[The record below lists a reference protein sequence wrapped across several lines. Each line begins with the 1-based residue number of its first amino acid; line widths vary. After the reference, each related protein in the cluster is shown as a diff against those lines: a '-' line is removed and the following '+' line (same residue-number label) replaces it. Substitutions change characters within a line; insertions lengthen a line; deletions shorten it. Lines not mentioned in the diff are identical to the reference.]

1 MANTSPILIVG
12 AGTTG
17 LALACELAR
26 HGAPVRIIDKQ
37 SGINPH
43 CRACS
48 VHARTLEIFHDF
60 GIIDEI
66 LAQGHK
72 VLGMSQYANGERF
85 MHSSGGEI
93 DSPFPYSVNLEQCK
107 TESALE
113 RLLHTYQLEV
123 ERETELVA
131 TFSRPDAVSA
141 TIRHGDGREEVV
153 ETPWLIGCDGAH
165 SRVRH
170 LNHIHFPGKEDPHQY
185 CLADV
190 LMDSALARD
199 EIHFF
204 MSDRGLLFYFPLP
217 NGRWLISADLPKQ
230 HDAAKEQPSL
240 EDVRAIASERG
251 PAGIRIS
258 DPRWLAYFRI
268 NYRAA
273 RHYRHERIFLA
284 GDAVHIHSPMGGQ
297 GMNTGIQDAYNL
309 AWKLALVHRGRAPAG
324 LLDSYEQERRPVAED
339 VLTTTKMLT
348 DRFEAFSSLSPKQR
362 ERLYLNMVVPPEVA
376 KRMARHLE
384 QLDLSYVKSP
394 ICHQHEGSHFGKT
407 RFAAGPRPGEEAI
420 DAKPLLHENR
430 PTTLFELLRGPKH
443 TLLLFP
449 GADHEAKSWHR
460 LAELAQSVESSL
472 NDLINIYFVAIEAG
486 GAVPSSPESHAR
498 LILDPERSLHYR
510 YGAETECLYLIRP
523 DGHVGYRSEPAAAGA
538 LHDYLERIFTS
549 G

>member
-1 MANTSPILIVG
+1 MANRSPILIVG

-17 LALACELAR
+17 LAMACELAR

-60 GIIDEI
+60 GIVDEI

-93 DSPFPYSVNLEQCK
+93 DSPYPYTLNLEQCK

-113 RLLHTYQLEV
+113 RLLRTYNVEV
-123 ERETELVA
+123 ARENELVA
-131 TFSRPDAVSA
+131 ISGRPDTVSV
-141 TIRHGDGREEVV
+141 TIRRGNGSEEVV
-153 ETPWLIGCDGAH
+153 ETPWLVGCDGAH

-190 LMDSALARD
+190 VIEGALARD
-199 EIHFF
+199 EIHSF
-204 MSDRGLLFYFPLP
+204 MGDRGLLFFFPLP
-217 NGRWLISADLPKQ
+217 KGRWLFAADLPKQ
-230 HDAAKEQPSL
+230 HDAVKEQPSL
-240 EDVRAIASERG
+240 QDVQAIASERG
-251 PAGIRIS
+251 PAGVRIS

-273 RHYRHERIFLA
+273 RHYRHQRIFLA

-309 AWKLALVHRGRAPAG
+309 AWKLALVDRGRAPAA
-324 LLDSYEQERRPVAED
+324 LLDSYERERRPVAED

-348 DRFEAFSSLSPKQR
+348 DRFEAFSHLSPEQR
-362 ERLYLNMVVPPEVA
+362 QQLYVNMVVPPEVA
-376 KRMARHLE
+376 KRIARHLE
-384 QLDLSYVKSP
+384 QLDLNYTKSP
-394 ICHQHEGSHFGKT
+394 ICHQHEGSHFGRT
-407 RFAAGPRPGEEAI
+407 RFTAGPRPGEEAP
-420 DAKPLLHENR
+420 DAKPLLHDNR

-449 GADHEAKSWHR
+449 SADHEAKSWHR
-460 LAELAQSVESSL
+460 LAELAQSLESDL
-472 NDLINIYFVAIEAG
+472 DNLINI
-486 GAVPSSPESHAR
+486 
-498 LILDPERSLHYR
+498 
-510 YGAETECLYLIRP
+510 
-523 DGHVGYRSEPAAAGA
+523 
-538 LHDYLERIFTS
+538 
-549 G
+549 

>member
-17 LALACELAR
+17 LAMACELAR
-26 HGAPVRIIDKQ
+26 HRAPVRIIDKQ
-37 SGINPH
+37 SAINPH

-48 VHARTLEIFHDF
+48 LHARTLEIFDDF

-72 VLGMSQYANGERF
+72 ILGMSQYANGVRF
-85 MHSSGGEI
+85 MQSSGGEI
-93 DSPFPYSVNLEQCK
+93 DSPYPYTVNLEQCK

-113 RLLHTYQLEV
+113 RLLRTYDVEV

-131 TFSRPDAVSA
+131 ISGRPDAVSA
-141 TIRHGDGREEVV
+141 TIRRGNGSEEVV

-170 LNHIHFPGKEDPHQY
+170 LNRMHFPGKEDLHQY

-190 LMDSALARD
+190 LMEGALARD
-199 EIHFF
+199 EIHAFLG
-204 MSDRGLLFYFPLP
+204 DRGLLFFFPLP
-217 NGRWLISADLPKQ
+217 NGRWLVAADLPTQ
-230 HDAAKEQPSL
+230 HDAVKEQPSL
-240 EDVRAIASERG
+240 EDVQTLVSERG
-251 PAGIRIS
+251 PAGIRINE
-258 DPRWLAYFRI
+258 PRWLAYFRI

-309 AWKLALVHRGRAPAG
+309 AWKLALVHRGRAPVG
-324 LLDSYEQERRPVAED
+324 LLDSYEKERRPVAED
-339 VLTTTKMLT
+339 VLATTKMMT
-348 DRFEAFSSLSPKQR
+348 DRFEAFSHLSPEQR
-362 ERLYLNMVVPPEVA
+362 QQLYINMVVPPEVA

-384 QLDLSYVKSP
+384 QLDLNYAKSP

-407 RFAAGPRPGEEAI
+407 RFTAGPRPGEEAI
-420 DAKPLLHENR
+420 DAKPLLHDNR

-449 GADHEAKSWHR
+449 GADHEAKSWQR
-460 LAELAQSVESSL
+460 LAELAQSVERGL
-472 NDLINIYFVAIEAG
+472 GDLINIYFVAIEA
-486 GAVPSSPESHAR
+486 ASVPSNPKFHGR
-498 LILDPERSLHYR
+498 LVLDPERSLHYR

-523 DGHVGYRSEPAAAGA
+523 DGYVGYRSEPATASA
-538 LHDYLERIFTS
+538 LHDYLGRIFS
-549 G
+549 S

>member
-1 MANTSPILIVG
+1 MANSSPILIVG

-17 LALACELAR
+17 LAMACELAR

-37 SGINPH
+37 AGINPH

-60 GIIDEI
+60 GIVEEI

-72 VLGMSQYANGERF
+72 ILGMSQYANGERF
-85 MHSSGGEI
+85 MHSSGDEVE
-93 DSPFPYSVNLEQCK
+93 SPYPFSINLEQCK
-107 TESALE
+107 TEAALE
-113 RLLHTYQLEV
+113 RLLRSYNIEV

-131 TFSRPDAVSA
+131 IVGRPEAVVA
-141 TIRHGDGREEVV
+141 TIRHGDSSEEV

-170 LNHIHFPGKEDPHQY
+170 LNHLHFPGKEDLHQY

-190 LMDSALARD
+190 VIEGAPARD
-199 EIHFF
+199 EIHAF
-204 MSDRGLLFYFPLP
+204 MGDHGLLFFFPLP
-217 NGRWLISADLPKQ
+217 QGRWMFAADLPTQ
-230 HDAAKEQPSL
+230 HDAVKEQPSL
-240 EDVRAIASERG
+240 DDVRAIASERG
-251 PAGIRIS
+251 PAGIRMS

-309 AWKLALVHRGRAPAG
+309 AWKLALVNRGRAPAV
-324 LLDSYEQERRPVAED
+324 LLDSYEKERRPVAED
-339 VLTTTKMLT
+339 VLATTKMLT
-348 DRFEAFSSLSPKQR
+348 DRFEAFTNLSPEQR
-362 ERLYLNMVVPPEVA
+362 QQMYVNMVVPPEVA

-384 QLDLSYVKSP
+384 QLDLNYTKSP
-394 ICHQHEGSHFGKT
+394 ICHQHTGSHFGKT
-407 RFAAGPRPGEEAI
+407 RFTSGPRPGEEAP
-420 DAKPLLHENR
+420 DARPLIHDNR
-430 PTTLFELLRGPKH
+430 PTTLFELLRGPRH

-449 GADHEAKSWHR
+449 GAEHEAKSWHR
-460 LAELAQSVESSL
+460 LEELALSVEKDL
-472 NDLINIYFVAIEAG
+472 DDLINIYFVAIEAG
-486 GAVPSSPESHAR
+486 SVPSNFKFHGR

-523 DGHVGYRSEPAAAGA
+523 DGYVGYRSEPATASA
-538 LHDYLERIFTS
+538 LRDYLGRIFS
-549 G
+549 S

>member
-1 MANTSPILIVG
+1 MANTSSMLIVG

-17 LALACELAR
+17 LAMACELAR

-37 SGINPH
+37 SDINPH

-60 GIIDEI
+60 GIVDEI

-85 MHSSGGEI
+85 MHSSGSEI
-93 DSPFPYSVNLEQCK
+93 DSPYPYTVNLEQCK
-107 TESALE
+107 TEAALE
-113 RLLHTYQLEV
+113 RLLHSYDIEV

-131 TFSRPDAVSA
+131 ISGRPDGVSA
-141 TIRHGDGREEVV
+141 AIRRGDSSAEEVV

-170 LNHIHFPGKEDPHQY
+170 LNHLHFPGKEDLHQY

-190 LMDSALARD
+190 LMESTLARD
-199 EIHFF
+199 EIHTFLG
-204 MSDRGLLFYFPLP
+204 DRGLLFFFPLP
-217 NGRWLISADLPKQ
+217 NRRWLIAADLPTQ
-230 HDAAKEQPSL
+230 HDAVKEQPSL

-251 PAGIRIS
+251 PTGIRIS

-309 AWKLALVHRGRAPAG
+309 AWKLALVHRGRWPAA
-324 LLDSYEQERRPVAED
+324 LLDSYEKERRPVAED

-348 DRFEAFSSLSPKQR
+348 DHFEAFIHLSSEQR
-362 ERLYLNMVVPPEVA
+362 PQPYLNMC
-376 KRMARHLE
+376 
-384 QLDLSYVKSP
+384 SS
-394 ICHQHEGSHFGKT
+394 
-407 RFAAGPRPGEEAI
+407 
-420 DAKPLLHENR
+420 
-430 PTTLFELLRGPKH
+430 
-443 TLLLFP
+443 P
-449 GADHEAKSWHR
+449 GAPHS
-460 LAELAQSVESSL
+460 LAL
-472 NDLINIYFVAIEAG
+472 
-486 GAVPSSPESHAR
+486 
-498 LILDPERSLHYR
+498 
-510 YGAETECLYLIRP
+510 
-523 DGHVGYRSEPAAAGA
+523 
-538 LHDYLERIFTS
+538 
-549 G
+549 

>member
-1 MANTSPILIVG
+1 MAHSSPILIVG

-17 LALACELAR
+17 LAMACELAR

-48 VHARTLEIFHDF
+48 VHVRTLEIFQDL
-60 GIIDEI
+60 GIVDEI

-72 VLGMSQYANGERF
+72 IIGMSQYANGERF
-85 MHSSGGEI
+85 MHSSADEVE
-93 DSPFPYSVNLEQCK
+93 SPYPYSINIEQCK

-113 RLLHTYQLEV
+113 RLLRTYHIEV
-123 ERETELVA
+123 ERETELVEIVG
-131 TFSRPDAVSA
+131 RPDAVVA
-141 TIRHGDGREEVV
+141 TIRRGNSSEEV

-170 LNHIHFPGKEDPHQY
+170 LNHIHFPGKEDLHQY

-190 LMDSALARD
+190 VIEGALARD
-199 EIHFF
+199 EIHSF
-204 MSDRGLLFYFPLP
+204 MTDRGLLFFFPLP
-217 NGRWLISADLPKQ
+217 NARWVIAADLPTQ
-230 HDAAKEQPSL
+230 HDAVKEQPSL
-240 EDVRAIASERG
+240 NDVRAIASERG
-251 PAGIRIS
+251 PAGVRIS

-309 AWKLALVHRGRAPAG
+309 AWKLALVHRGRAPEV
-324 LLDSYEQERRPVAED
+324 LLDSYEKERRPVAED
-339 VLTTTKMLT
+339 VLATTKMLT
-348 DRFEAFSSLSPKQR
+348 DRFEAFTNLSPEQR
-362 ERLYLNMVVPPEVA
+362 QQMYLNMVVPPEVA

-384 QLDLSYVKSP
+384 QLDLNYTKSP
-394 ICHQHEGSHFGKT
+394 ICHQHTGSHFGKT
-407 RFAAGPRPGEEAI
+407 RFASGPRPGEEAP
-420 DAKPLLHENR
+420 DAKPLLHDNR
-430 PTTLFELLRGPKH
+430 KTTLFELIRGPRH

-460 LAELAQSVESSL
+460 LEEFAQSVESGL
-472 NDLINIYFVAIEAG
+472 GDVINIYFVAIEAG
-486 GAVPSSPESHAR
+486 SVPSNPKLDGR

-510 YGAETECLYLIRP
+510 YGAESECIYLIRP
-523 DGHVGYRSEPAAAGA
+523 DGYVGYRSEPAIASAF
-538 LHDYLERIFTS
+538 HDYLGRIFS
-549 G
+549 S

>member
-17 LALACELAR
+17 LAMACELAR
-26 HGAPVRIIDKQ
+26 HGAPARIIDKQ

-43 CRACS
+43 CRACA
-48 VHARTLEIFHDF
+48 VHSRTLEIFYDF

-66 LAQGHK
+66 LAQGQK
-72 VLGMSQYANGERF
+72 ILGMSQYANGERF
-85 MHSSGGEI
+85 MRSSGDEI
-93 DSPFPYSVNLEQCK
+93 DSPFPFSVNLEQCK

-113 RLLHTYQLEV
+113 RLLRTHDIRV
-123 ERETELVA
+123 ERESELVA
-131 TFSRPDAVSA
+131 ISGRPDVVSA
-141 TIRHGDGREEVV
+141 TIRHGNGSQEVV

-170 LNHIHFPGKEDPHQY
+170 LNHLHFPGEEDPHEY

-190 LMDSALARD
+190 LMEGALARD
-199 EIHFF
+199 EIHAFL
-204 MSDRGLLFYFPLP
+204 SDRGQLFFFPLP
-217 NGRWLISADLPKQ
+217 NRRWLIAADLPKH
-230 HDAAKEQPSL
+230 HDAIKEQPSL
-240 EDVRAIASERG
+240 QEVEALVSERG
-251 PAGIRIS
+251 PTGIGIS

-309 AWKLALVHRGRAPAG
+309 AWKLALVHRGRAPVG
-324 LLDSYEQERRPVAED
+324 LLDSYEKERRPVAED

-348 DRFEAFSSLSPKQR
+348 DRFEAFSHLSPEQR
-362 ERLYLNMVVPPEVA
+362 EQLYINMVVPPEVA

-384 QLDLSYVKSP
+384 QLDLNYSKSP

-407 RFAAGPRPGEEAI
+407 RFTAGPRPGEEAI
-420 DAKPLLHENR
+420 DATPLLHNDR
-430 PTTLFELLRGPKH
+430 RTTLFELLRGPKH

-460 LAELAQSVESSL
+460 LAELAQSVQSSL
-472 NDLINIYFVAIEAG
+472 DDLINVYIVAIEAG
-486 GAVPSSPESHAR
+486 SVPSNPKFHQR
-498 LILDPERSLHYR
+498 LVLDPERSLHYR

-523 DGHVGYRSEPAAAGA
+523 DGYVGYRSEPATASAFR
-538 LHDYLERIFTS
+538 DYLGRIFS
-549 G
+549 S